1 MRFFVFFVILFFV
14 ELGGFTAFS
23 ENFGFF
29 TLVLEIILSGLLGV
43 FLIFSTLSGSNESI
57 VELLRGAR
65 DPKEVLASNFAKV
78 FGGILLIIPGLLS
91 DCLGILLYLGVLD
104 SALASFLGKSAIKTS
119 FTHQPR
125 QDEIIDVEVIE
136 EKERIQ
142 K

>member
-1 MRFFVFFVILFFV
+1 MRFFVFFIILFFV

-23 ENFGFF
+23 ESFGFF
-29 TLVLEIILSGLLGV
+29 TLVLEIILSGLLGI

-57 VELLRGAR
+57 IELLRGAR
-65 DPKEVLASNFAKV
+65 DPKEVLASNLAKV

-91 DCLGILLYLGVLD
+91 DCLGILLYLGILD
-104 SALASFLGKSAIKTS
+104 SVLASFLGKTTIKTS
-119 FTHQPR
+119 FNHQSR